1 MYVDLVYQMFLHPLI
16 YLLSCRVLELLSSLS
31 YFAAATTQEVML
43 EFRAGRMFTEGT
55 QVVPDTRKG
64 LVRIGRVGLN
74 LMKFMSLTIFSV
86 NKFVSLRVFCKFSLV
101 IYVPN
106 FIIFGV

>member
-1 MYVDLVYQMFLHPLI
+1 MFLHPLI
-16 YLLSCRVLELLSSLS
+16 YLLSCRVRELLTSLS

-55 QVVPDTRKG
+55 RVVPDARKG

-74 LMKFMSLTIFSV
+74 LKKFMSQYCSV
-86 NKFVSLRVFCKFSLV
+86 NKNKFTSLTVFCKFSLV

-106 FIIFGV
+106 FIIFGI